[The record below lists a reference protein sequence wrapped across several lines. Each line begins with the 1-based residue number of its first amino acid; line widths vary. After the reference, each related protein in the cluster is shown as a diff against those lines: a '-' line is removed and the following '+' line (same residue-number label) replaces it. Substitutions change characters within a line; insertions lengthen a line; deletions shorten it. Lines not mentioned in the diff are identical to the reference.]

1 MSFINDDFMLK
12 NETAK
17 KLYHEYAESMPIID

>member
-1 MSFINDDFMLK
+1 MSFINDDFMLG

-17 KLYHEYAESMPIID
+17 RLFHEHAESMPIID

>member
-1 MSFINDDFMLK
+1 MTLINDDFMLR

-17 KLYHEYAESMPIID
+17 MLYHDFAEGMPIID